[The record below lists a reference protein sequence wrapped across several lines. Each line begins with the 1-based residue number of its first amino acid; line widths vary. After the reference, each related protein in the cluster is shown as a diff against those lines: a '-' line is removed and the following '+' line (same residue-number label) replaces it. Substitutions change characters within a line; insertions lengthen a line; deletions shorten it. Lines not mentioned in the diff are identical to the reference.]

1 MWSVFTFEEIH
12 KICTALV
19 KPASYHEKIEKN
31 TEADEMLRYCFEDN
45 RKSGRRGMTTK
56 RVRYYKIQRV
66 SDDSDKIR

>member
-1 MWSVFTFEEIH
+1 M
-12 KICTALV
+12 